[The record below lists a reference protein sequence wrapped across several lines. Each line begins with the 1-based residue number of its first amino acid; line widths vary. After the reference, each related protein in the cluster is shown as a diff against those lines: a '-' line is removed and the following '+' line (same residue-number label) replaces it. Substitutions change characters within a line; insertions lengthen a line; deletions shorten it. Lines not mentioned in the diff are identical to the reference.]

1 MHTDGACGVDE
12 NMSEESAD
20 LGAMRES
27 PEENS
32 SGLFCPMGLRTQL
45 VNRSVLSTQPIQPG
59 QPGYNVPVAPMAP
72 IQPTTRRSIGP
83 IQTPRHISVQCDDN
97 IRLFDTRREDNVRG
111 LDAMREDMP
120 HMRSPN
126 LRTNSFNQANQCIQ
140 NNQTN
145 QPNLFNQT
153 IQTSLSNQFNIPSL
167 TPSRATSLTLET
179 TMSDSRKRKREN
191 ISTHPSITDIMKNLE
206 RIDQQ
211 QNLDIASRD
220 SEIMRLKLQ
229 LSDMRSIDDVTA
241 GEQRVGQTMAQSSAA
256 LQLEVVGLKKVKMES
271 EYRLRELEEELRKK
285 EEELQAADSWH
296 TDKEVMEE
304 KYKNMTNHLT
314 SAQEQVSR
322 FMDAFNREAANRNDL
337 VKKLESQERFN
348 VKLSKDLKKKNEE
361 VRMGGE
367 GRERYVK
374 LAGAVRGLFGHVEMQ
389 AMSGEAFGDV
399 GKALK
404 RVRDLVMEGD
414 GVVGGGGG
422 GK

>member
-1 MHTDGACGVDE
+1 
-12 NMSEESAD
+12 
-20 LGAMRES
+20 
-27 PEENS
+27 
-32 SGLFCPMGLRTQL
+32 
-45 VNRSVLSTQPIQPG
+45 
-59 QPGYNVPVAPMAP
+59 
-72 IQPTTRRSIGP
+72 
-83 IQTPRHISVQCDDN
+83 
-97 IRLFDTRREDNVRG
+97 
-111 LDAMREDMP
+111 
-120 HMRSPN
+120 
-126 LRTNSFNQANQCIQ
+126 
-140 NNQTN
+140 
-145 QPNLFNQT
+145 
-153 IQTSLSNQFNIPSL
+153 
-167 TPSRATSLTLET
+167 
-179 TMSDSRKRKREN
+179 
-191 ISTHPSITDIMKNLE
+191 
-206 RIDQQ
+206 
-211 QNLDIASRD
+211 
-220 SEIMRLKLQ
+220 
-229 LSDMRSIDDVTA
+229 MRSIDDVTA

-404 RVRDLVMEGD
+404 RVRDLVVEGD
-414 GVVGGGGG
+414 EAVKGGGG
-422 GK
+422 GKSP